1 MNFHLKFPK
10 SLFRLQ
16 NDPFRVLIFGIKYSY
31 CAPRLAS
38 LAWPAR
44 RQRYT
49 SFQLVHC
56 YRLQTNSFFC
66 RSHILSGCG
75 VSGGG
80 RGGKGSTATAGV
92 SCFINSQLVQ
102 HLGAIFSSNIE
113 NFWCEYCIYRHAI
126 HTRCSNFRI
135 FLSSYEKNASALT
148 SVAKFIFRP

>member
-31 CAPRLAS
+31 CAPRFAS

-56 YRLQTNSFFC
+56 YRLQTDSFFC

-80 RGGKGSTATAGV
+80 EGRGGEHSHSGCILLHQFSISAAFGGPFSAPISKISGV
-92 SCFINSQLVQ
+92 NIVFTVMQFIY
-102 HLGAIFSSNIE
+102 AIVIF
-113 NFWCEYCIYRHAI
+113 EY
-126 HTRCSNFRI
+126 F
-135 FLSSYEKNASALT
+135 
-148 SVAKFIFRP
+148 